1 MIVNG
6 LLYQNIRYCSTVI
19 ENLMIQYCMKKHAIH
34 YHFIFYNIVSND
46 IIKYYI
52 LRFNTIETVI
62 IYITYEQKH
71 LRSKFEWGRTIF
83 FQIIFDDG
91 DLYLRL
97 AIEVKCSMKVRTD
110 FFFQHQTC
118 IKLLKT
124 PAPASQDQDNWD
136 QALFLKL
143 SQFTHP

>member
-19 ENLMIQYCMKKHAIH
+19 ENLMIQYCMKKNVIH
-34 YHFIFYNIVSND
+34 YHFIFYNIVSNY

-62 IYITYEQKH
+62 IYITYEQIH

-110 FFFQHQTC
+110 FFPTSNLYLTAKNIC
-118 IKLLKT
+118 SSIT
-124 PAPASQDQDNWD
+124 GSR
-136 QALFLKL
+136 
-143 SQFTHP
+143 